1 VVNSESTE
9 SKILTSAKELFIEKG
24 YHDTSMSAIAKEAG
38 LGKGTL
44 YWHFDSKDDLFKK
57 MITKEG
63 RVILAEV
70 KELSESNLP
79 TEDILKKFIQIRVSR
94 MVKHRKASQMFMDNE
109 NFTNKEFKKTML
121 GIYCS
126 LIEELEKIINKGIEE
141 DVFETDR
148 PDKTAAAIMGTINGL
163 CSVVIVG
170 HDDQL
175 SLEENVECIYNLIM
189 DGIEKKGV

>member
-1 VVNSESTE
+1 MVNSDSTE
-9 SKILTSAKELFIEKG
+9 AKILTSAKELFIEKG

-175 SLEENVECIYNLIM
+175 SLEEIVECIYNLIM

>member
-1 VVNSESTE
+1 MVNSDSTE
-9 SKILTSAKELFIEKG
+9 AKILTSAKELFIEKG

-121 GIYCS
+121 SIYCS